1 MYKIHFCHGQ
11 CHFLELLQ
19 KEDCIILV
27 SYCKVVLFFLEEGL
41 YHIFHREATQERWQM
56 IFGPSA
62 ERINRLL
69 GGKTQLLCQHI
80 PVGSFCL

>member
-1 MYKIHFCHGQ
+1 MHFFATSVEGS
-11 CHFLELLQ
+11 LYDIGILLQ
-19 KEDCIILV
+19 G
-27 SYCKVVLFFLEEGL
+27 SFFLFFLEEGL

-80 PVGSFCL
+80 P